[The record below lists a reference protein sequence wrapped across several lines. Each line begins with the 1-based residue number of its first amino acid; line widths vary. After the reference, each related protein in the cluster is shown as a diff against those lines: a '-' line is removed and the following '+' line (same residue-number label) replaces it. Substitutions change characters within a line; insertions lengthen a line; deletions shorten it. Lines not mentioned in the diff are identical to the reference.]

1 MNRLSNIVGLIVLC
15 ALASCQ
21 ATRDANTA
29 VTYVNYTASELN
41 SKKADGFGSIP
52 GVEVGLM
59 YGGEGKPDRAVGIVG
74 DIALRVSSSENE
86 WKRSDVDIDSLGVRT
101 GLRYYYDTGT
111 RWIQPFIGGGILLQ
125 QYWLK
130 DETSSAQ
137 AGTLGFIGMA
147 GLESQITDNM
157 RINLG
162 YSRTAGIRPQV
173 DGEQINLDS
182 HAFIFGL
189 GWSF

>member
-1 MNRLSNIVGLIVLC
+1 MNRLSNCIALIVLSVF
-15 ALASCQ
+15 ASCK
-21 ATRDANTA
+21 AVRDSNTA
-29 VTYVNYTASELN
+29 VTYVNYTHSELN

-52 GVEVGLM
+52 GVEVGVM

-74 DIALRVSSSENE
+74 DIALRLSSSDNE
-86 WKRSDVDIDSLGVRT
+86 WRRVDVSVDSVGART

-111 RWIQPFIGGGILLQ
+111 PYIQPFIGGGILLQ

-130 DETSSAQ
+130 DDTSSAQ
-137 AGTLGFIGMA
+137 AGTLGFIGTA
-147 GLESQITDNM
+147 GLESQVSESM

-162 YSRTAGIRPQV
+162 YSRTAGIRPKV
-173 DGEQINLDS
+173 DGEQLNMDS